1 MTLLADKDERFKG
14 LFVKVSVFVLLAVIG
29 IAFNFLY
36 AALRQGLFVHK
47 APVYFVAPT
56 SQDIHE
62 GMAVKLSGFKIGTVK
77 SMALNEAAQTR
88 VELLIEERYMHFLH
102 EDAEITPVREGVIGE
117 TVLAV
122 ERGSEKKPPLL
133 AGGEVRYA
141 QSGGLEQ
148 ITQDLR
154 DRLFPAIDDLS
165 RLLHDTNDAKGD
177 FRQTLKNLRELTA
190 GLNGTRE
197 RLDKM
202 LDQTNAVVA
211 SDVRPMV
218 QSMNKAAGKLERE
231 LPDLLNKADATLNSL
246 DKSSGAIKS
255 AVETSAPQFSG
266 LVGESRELV
275 NETRKTVDSLNNNW
289 LLRSGIPPEPQ
300 GPVKMDSRD

>member
-14 LFVKVSVFVLLAVIG
+14 LFIKVSLFVLLAVIG

-36 AALRQGLFVHK
+36 AALRQGLFLHK
-47 APVYFVAPT
+47 DMVYFIAPT

-77 SMALNEAAQTR
+77 SMALNEMAQTR
-88 VELLIEERYMHFLH
+88 VELLIEERYMHFLR
-102 EDAEITPVREGVIGE
+102 EDAEVTPGREGVIGD

-122 ERGSEKKPPLL
+122 DRGSPNKPPLL
-133 AGGEVRYA
+133 AGGELKYV

-165 RLLHDTNDAKGD
+165 KLLHDSNDPKGD
-177 FRQTLKNLRELTA
+177 IRQTLKNMRELTA
-190 GLNGTRE
+190 GMSGTRA
-197 RLDKM
+197 RLDQVLEHSDAM
-202 LDQTNAVVA
+202 VA
-211 SDVRPMV
+211 NDARPML
-218 QSMNKAAGKLERE
+218 QSMNKAAGKLEQE
-231 LPDLLNKADATLNSL
+231 LPGLL
-246 DKSSGAIKS
+246 DKASSTLDSLQKSGAAIKS
-255 AVETSAPQFSG
+255 AVETSAPQISG
-266 LVGESRELV
+266 LAGESRELV
-275 NETRKTVDSLNNNW
+275 HETRKTVDSLNNNW

-300 GPVKMDSRD
+300 GPIKMDSSD